1 MIRGRLS
8 AAAADLEAV
17 LDGPDREFAGVS
29 TDTRQV
35 DQGQLFVAL
44 SGPNFDAHEFLDVAA
59 EQGAAG
65 AVVCA
70 PARSRLSLIR
80 VPDTLAALGGL
91 AASWRRRFEPV
102 VVGITGSSGKTT
114 AKEMLAA
121 ILSDRDET
129 LVTRGNLNNEI
140 GVPLTLFRLGAS
152 HRHAV
157 IEMGA
162 NHAGEIARLA
172 AIARPDVG
180 IVTMAGASH
189 LEGFGSLDGVA
200 HAKGEMFEALGPEG
214 TAIVNADDDYADLW
228 SELAGDARVIRF
240 GLGADADFTA
250 RRIEAAGP
258 ANQGYNFELVMPG
271 GSVDI
276 RLSLPGYHNIMNA
289 LAAAAG
295 AYAAGADPA
304 NIQRGLAGTRPTAGR
319 LCVAAG
325 PRGATILDDTYN
337 ANPASVRAA
346 IDYLMGLPG
355 RHWAVLGDMGELG
368 ETAPELHRQVG
379 EYAREKGVERL
390 FVLGDLS
397 RETAAA
403 FGPDAEHFADLA
415 ALGATVG
422 AALSAEVNLL
432 VKGSRMMRL
441 ERLVQALQETKR
453 MATTAEGA
461 D

>member
-8 AAAADLEAV
+8 DAAADLGAP
-17 LDGPDREFAGVS
+17 LDGPDTEFTGVS

-35 DQGQLFVAL
+35 NPGQLFVAL
-44 SGPNFDAHEFLDVAA
+44 SGPNFDAHKFLDVAA
-59 EQGAAG
+59 ARGAAG
-65 AVVCA
+65 AVVSA
-70 PARSRLSLIR
+70 DARSGLPHIR
-80 VPDTLAALGGL
+80 VPDTLTALGGL

-102 VVGITGSSGKTT
+102 VVGVTGSSGKTT
-114 AKEMLAA
+114 VKEMLAA

-129 LVTRGNLNNEI
+129 LVTHGNLNNEI

-162 NHAGEIARLA
+162 NHSGEIARLA
-172 AIARPDVG
+172 AIARPNVG

-200 HAKGEMFEALGPEG
+200 HAKGEMFEALGREG
-214 TAIVNADDDYADLW
+214 TAIVNADDAYAELW
-228 SELAGDARVIRF
+228 AELAGTARVFRF
-240 GLGADADFTA
+240 GLGEDADFSA

-258 ANQGYNFELVMPG
+258 GYAFELVMPG
-271 GSVDI
+271 GSVDV
-276 RLSLPGYHNIMNA
+276 RLSLPGRHNIMNA

-295 AYAAGADPA
+295 AFAAGAEPA
-304 NIQRGLAGTRPTAGR
+304 NIQRGLAGARPTAGR
-319 LCVAAG
+319 LCVATG

-346 IDYLMGLPG
+346 IDYLTGLPG

-368 ETAPELHRQVG
+368 NTAPGLHRQIG
-379 EYAREKGVERL
+379 DYAREKGVERL

-403 FGPDAEHFADLA
+403 FGPEAVHFAGLETLGSTLKEALA
-415 ALGATVG
+415 GD
-422 AALSAEVNLL
+422 VNLL

-441 ERLVQALQETKR
+441 ERLVQTLQETKR